1 MARAVALDLL
11 EVVRLSLGEALE
23 ELRRHGHLALV
34 ARLAIVYEHVAVEL
48 RAGTRLVHDVDDEGS
63 NLLYSQAISTSPRPR
78 WAKVMVEPRAPASST
93 GAFL

>member
-48 RAGTRLVHDVDDEGS
+48 RAGLGWVHDVDDEGVELIVAKDVDPS
-63 NLLYSQAISTSPRPR
+63 FEAPR
-78 WAKVMVEPRAPASST
+78 S
-93 GAFL
+93 